1 MKRTLLFQALT
12 LGISTALA
20 ACAGSETPTVD
31 TVGASFSISAL
42 PGTSPAAAAIVQG
55 DSDSDNDSLEFG
67 GRRIRRAN
75 IDSLIVTVTSVQ
87 VLPDSQIHRCH
98 PPVGDSLHGFHPGDD
113 DCGSGEHRGPGDP
126 MGPRGGEDDGPHD
139 HPLRP
144 DSLLPPDTGWGSAA
158 RQWYTLNVSGS
169 GHLNLLA
176 LPTDTTNGLVL
187 ASGTLPVGEYGAA
200 RLIISSAKIYFDTVI
215 TVAGGFTFQP
225 NTAYDVIF
233 PTHDSIMGIMTNA
246 GFTLSTAG
254 ANVVLAFD
262 PRAMI
267 GNAIVSNTGQII
279 VRPSLHP
286 CGRH

>member
-1 MKRTLLFQALT
+1 MKRALLIQALS
-12 LGISTALA
+12 LGLSTAMA
-20 ACAGSETPTVD
+20 ACAGSEASSVD

-42 PGTSPAAAAIVQG
+42 PGTSPTAAAIIQ
-55 DSDSDNDSLEFG
+55 SDSNDHDSLEFG
-67 GRRIRRAN
+67 GRRIRRRD

-98 PPVGDSLHGFHPGDD
+98 PPMGDSLHGFRPGDD
-113 DCGSGEHRGPGDP
+113 DCGPPGRFGPGGP
-126 MGPRGGEDDGPHD
+126 MGPRGGDDDGPHD

-144 DSLLPPDTGWGSAA
+144 DSLVPPDTGWGSAA
-158 RQWYTLNVSGS
+158 RQWYTLNVVGS

-176 LPTDTTNGLVL
+176 LPTDTTNGLQL

-200 RLIISSAKIYFDTVI
+200 RLVISSAKIYFDTTI

-225 NTAYDVIF
+225 NTAYDVTF
-233 PTHDSIMGIMTNA
+233 PSRDSVMGIMTNA

-254 ANVVLAFD
+254 SNVVLAFD

-267 GNAIVSNTGQII
+267 GNAIVSSTGQII

>member
-1 MKRTLLFQALT
+1 MKRSLFIQALT
-12 LGISTALA
+12 LGISAALA
-20 ACAGSETPTVD
+20 ACAGSETSTVD

-42 PGTSPAAAAIVQG
+42 PGTSPTASASILQ
-55 DSDSDNDSLEFG
+55 SDSNDNDSLEFG

-75 IDSLIVTVTSVQ
+75 IDSLVVTVTSVQ

-98 PPVGDSLHGFHPGDD
+98 PPVGDSLHGFRPGDD
-113 DCGSGEHRGPGDP
+113 DCGHMGPGGPMGPGDP
-126 MGPRGGEDDGPHD
+126 GEDGPHD

-144 DSLLPPDTGWGSAA
+144 DSLTPPDTGWGSAA
-158 RQWYTLNVSGS
+158 RQWYTLNVVGS

-176 LPTDTTNGLVL
+176 LPTDTTNGLAL

-225 NTAYDVIF
+225 NTAYDVTF
-233 PTHDSIMGIMTNA
+233 PSRDSVMGIMTNA

-267 GNAIVSNTGQII
+267 GNAIVSSTGQII